1 MLRVLE
7 PGALSTIQDGGR
19 PAAAHLGVPIS
30 GACDSWSMAVANLL
44 LDNATDAAVLE
55 MTLLGATF
63 SVVASGVIAI
73 AGADMEAI
81 IPGEG
86 RSLASGR
93 SHAVESGT
101 TLRFSGAVRGMRAY
115 LALPGGIDVEPILG
129 SRSTCLAGQF
139 GGLDGRPLAMGD
151 VLAPSAAPKGAEAGR
166 VWPSGAFDP
175 VIEHVV
181 RVVAVPDAP
190 GVRPDAVDALVGRPW
205 SVSPVGDRT
214 GIRLEGD
221 PLPTSGTAD
230 ALSSCGIMPGA
241 VELPPSGE
249 PIIMLAD
256 APTIGGYPVP
266 AVVARADLPIV
277 AQRQPGD
284 DIAFA
289 LISIGDA
296 LEARGAR
303 RRSLEEGSGRH
314 PVRYWP

>member
-30 GACDSWSMAVANLL
+30 GACDIWSMAVANLL
-44 LDNATDAAVLE
+44 LDNAADAAVLE

-63 SVVASGVIAI
+63 EVVASGVIAI
-73 AGADMEAI
+73 AGADMEAV
-81 IPGEG
+81 IPGQG
-86 RSLASGR
+86 RVLVSGR

-101 TLRFSGAVRGMRAY
+101 TLRFNGAVRGMRAY

-129 SRSTCLAGQF
+129 SRSTCLAGRF

-151 VLAPSAAPKGAEAGR
+151 VLAPSRAPTGAALGR
-166 VWPSGAFDP
+166 PWPSGGFDP
-175 VIEHVV
+175 VIERVV

-190 GVRPDAVDALVGRPW
+190 GVHPDAVDALVRRPW

-214 GIRLEGD
+214 GVRLEGD
-221 PLPTSGTAD
+221 PLPTSGAAD
-230 ALSSCGIMPGA
+230 TLSSSGLLPGA

-266 AVVARADLPIV
+266 AVVARVDLPIV

-284 DIAFA
+284 EIEFA
-289 LISIGDA
+289 LITVADA
-296 LEARGAR
+296 LAARTAR
-303 RRSLEEGSGRH
+303 RRGLEEGSGRH